1 MGVKTPNGTCCDRR
15 GESMDLPQTKDVQRR
30 LQHRPRGTGA
40 HVMNKHSLAI
50 ADPTGGGRLTASL
63 PRSVQPGHKPARSSI
78 RGRTRLAARRGTDS
92 PAAPLGLPLR
102 RAHAPCLPDRD
113 ELTAHGVDLAAP
125 RSAHREH
132 RMRARLAGPR
142 VVDMSPG
149 GGSRLRGS
157 SAPLKDIMVTTARR
171 CHAALRAGARDD

>member
-50 ADPTGGGRLTASL
+50 ADPTGWPPHGKP
-63 PRSVQPGHKPARSSI
+63 PRSVQPGHKLARSST
-78 RGRTRLAARRGTDS
+78 RGRTRLAARRGMHS
-92 PAAPLGLPLR
+92 PATPRGLPLR

-113 ELTAHGVDLAAP
+113 ELTAHGVDSAAP
-125 RSAHREH
+125 RSAHHEH
-132 RMRARLAGPR
+132 RTRARLAGPR
-142 VVDMSPG
+142 VVGMSPG

-157 SAPLKDIMVTTARR
+157 SAPLKDLMVTTARR

>member
-1 MGVKTPNGTCCDRR
+1 MEVKTPNGTCCDRR

-50 ADPTGGGRLTASL
+50 ADPTGWPPHGKP

-113 ELTAHGVDLAAP
+113 ELTVHGVDLVAP
-125 RSAHREH
+125 CSAHREH
-132 RMRARLAGPR
+132 RMRARLAWPR
-142 VVDMSPG
+142 AADTSPG

-157 SAPLKDIMVTTARR
+157 SAPLKDPMVTTARR